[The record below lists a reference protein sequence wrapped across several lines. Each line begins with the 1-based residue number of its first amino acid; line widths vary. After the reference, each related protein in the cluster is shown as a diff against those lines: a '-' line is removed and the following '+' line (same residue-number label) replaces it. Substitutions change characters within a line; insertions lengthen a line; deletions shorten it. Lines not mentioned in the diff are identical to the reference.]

1 MSWHHDDPFI
11 STVAETSPPAHPPNF
26 LRVLFRLFLAVL
38 IVAGVAGGL
47 FQAYRTSLLVAK
59 ILSHSHSTVPTTH
72 QHHTQRATSR

>member
-1 MSWHHDDPFI
+1 MSWHHDDPFV
-11 STVAETSPPAHPPNF
+11 STVAATSPPATPPTF

-72 QHHTQRATSR
+72 QHHPQQGTSR